1 MEIKIL
7 AIVVLY
13 NPDIALLQ
21 KNLSAFYQHVDK
33 ILLWNNNSVEESTE
47 KIKQIVQKQENILL
61 LQRNKNEGIA
71 TALNYGWEYA
81 RNNGYTAI
89 LSMDQDSVFH
99 NFELFKKKVEERW
112 TREGLCLCGPICTPE
127 VSVPT
132 KDYFIKKNHIITS
145 GMLVPVTLLN
155 QVDGY
160 CSDFFVDGID
170 IDLCV
175 KARQHHYLSFIYE
188 GAYLTQIYGIPQSK
202 KVFGKVLHS
211 AGYPPHRLY
220 EIFRNHIIIYRRYH
234 YPADILI
241 HILYLYVLG
250 FVLKGVFLIEGQKK
264 DKLQAVWRG
273 IKDGFNMKL

>member
-1 MEIKIL
+1 MKIL

-13 NPDIALLQ
+13 NPDTTLLQ
-21 KNLSAFYQHVDK
+21 KNLSAFYLHVDK
-33 ILLWNNNSVEESTE
+33 VLLWNNNSTEESMENIKRMAEKQE
-47 KIKQIVQKQENILL
+47 KILL
-61 LQRNKNEGIA
+61 VQRNKNEGIA
-71 TALNYGWEYA
+71 AALNYGWEYA

-99 NFELFKKKVEERW
+99 HFEIFKRRVSEKW
-112 TREGLCLCGPICTPE
+112 TQEGLCLCGPICTPKAA
-127 VSVPT
+127 VPT
-132 KDYFIKKNHIITS
+132 KDSFIRKNHIITS
-145 GMLVPVTLLN
+145 GMLVPVALLN

-175 KARQHHYLSFIYE
+175 KARQYHYQSLIYE

-202 KVFGKVLHS
+202 KVLGKTLHS
-211 AGYPPHRLY
+211 PGYPPHRLY

-234 YPADILI
+234 YPSDILI

-250 FVLKGVFLIEGQKK
+250 FVFKGVLLIEEHKK
-264 DKLQAVWRG
+264 DKLMAVWQG
-273 IKDGFNMKL
+273 IKDGCNAKL